1 MVKEA
6 KAIRGL
12 PDIIGCVSGRMV
24 MLEVK
29 KSADEYE
36 KWDKRQ
42 HLQNHVLESYKLVGA
57 YACFIYPECEKYVL
71 EDLYK
76 M

>member
-1 MVKEA
+1 
-6 KAIRGL
+6 
-12 PDIIGCVSGRMV
+12 

-42 HLQNHVLESYKLVGA
+42 HLQNHVLESYKLAGA
-57 YACFIYPECEKYVL
+57 YACFIYPENEKYVL
-71 EDLYK
+71 ADLCK